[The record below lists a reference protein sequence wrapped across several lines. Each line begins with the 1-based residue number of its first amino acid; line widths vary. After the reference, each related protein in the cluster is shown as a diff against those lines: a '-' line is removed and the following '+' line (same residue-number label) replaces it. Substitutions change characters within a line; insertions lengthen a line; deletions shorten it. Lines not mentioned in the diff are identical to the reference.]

1 MALPDLEE
9 LLAPVSAEAPCG
21 ADLEYDAAFLELE
34 QAARGKAEQ
43 AMGDAVIAAEE
54 PDWRDVGTRAQA
66 LFARTKDLRVGV
78 HLTRAWLDLHGLPG
92 FAQGLAL
99 IHQLLERF
107 WDGVHPPLDADDD
120 NDPTLRLNALLSL
133 ADADGLLGAV
143 RRAPLI
149 SSRRVGVFSLQGA
162 ARGQSG
168 AAGAPDA
175 ATLGAAWQDS
185 APEARAATAT
195 AIGDARTTL
204 RAMEAFLAQQVG
216 AAQVP
221 DFAPLARTLREAD
234 LLLAAVS
241 GGATTQ
247 APSGAPEV
255 SSSDAA
261 APVSAGAGGNGS
273 GPIRS
278 PADVASALDRIC
290 EYYARHEP
298 SSPLPVLL
306 RRARRLVGKDFVA
319 IIGDLAPDAMAQID
333 TLRGAQADSE

>member
-1 MALPDLEE
+1 MALPDLEA
-9 LLAPVSAEAPCG
+9 LLAPVSPEVPCG
-21 ADLEYDAAFLELE
+21 ADLEYDAAFLELD

-43 AMGDAVIAAEE
+43 TMGDAVIAAEE
-54 PDWRDVGTRAQA
+54 PDWRDVGERAQA
-66 LFARTKDLRVGV
+66 LFVRTKDLRVGV
-78 HLTRAWLDLHGLPG
+78 QLTHAWLDLHGFAG
-92 FAQGLAL
+92 FAHGLAL

-107 WDGVHPPLDADDD
+107 WDGVFPPLDPDDD
-120 NDPTLRLNALLSL
+120 DDPTLRLNALLPL

-143 RRAPLI
+143 RRTPLI
-149 SSRRVGVFSLQGA
+149 SSRRMGAFSVQDA
-162 ARGQSG
+162 ARGQAG

-175 ATLGAAWQDS
+175 ATLQAAYQDS
-185 APEARAATAT
+185 APEARAAIVAAVGTAR
-195 AIGDARTTL
+195 DTL

-221 DFAPLARTLREAD
+221 DFAALARTLREAD
-234 LLLAAVS
+234 LLLSAVS

-247 APSGAPEV
+247 AQPGGPEEPSG
-255 SSSDAA
+255 DG
-261 APVSAGAGGNGS
+261 AGAGPASAGGGGS
-273 GPIRS
+273 GQIRS

-306 RRARRLVGKDFVA
+306 RRARRLVGKDFMA

-333 TLRGAQADSE
+333 TLRGAQADPE